1 MIQILLLLTVFS
13 LDTLLVSI
21 TYSIKKINISYTSA
35 FIISLI
41 SSISLLISIIIGNF
55 LKNFSTPNISN
66 IIGFI
71 FLLILGIYNIFQEK
85 IKSRFSK
92 YDNKIVKIYLD
103 ETKADLNNSKNLNYK
118 EAILLSIILSIDS
131 LIGGIS
137 ISFMTHNIIFI
148 ILYLLVLNIF
158 FLKLGNYLFNK
169 LDNALNFNTS
179 YISGIILIIIAIIK
193 FIL

>member
-21 TYSIKKINISYTSA
+21 AYSIKKINISYTSA
-35 FIISLI
+35 FIISFI
-41 SSISLLISIIIGNF
+41 SSISLLFALIIGNLFKIF
-55 LKNFSTPNISN
+55 LTPNISN

-71 FLLILGIYNIFQEK
+71 FLLILGIHNIFQEK
-85 IKSRFSK
+85 IKNKISK
-92 YDNKIVKIYLD
+92 YDNKMVEIYLD

-137 ISFMTHNIIFI
+137 ISFMNHNIIFI
-148 ILYLLVLNIF
+148 IVYLLALNVC
-158 FLKLGNYLFNK
+158 FLKLGNYLFKK
-169 LDNALNFNTS
+169 LDRILNLNTS
-179 YISGIILIIIAIIK
+179 YISGIILIILAIIT